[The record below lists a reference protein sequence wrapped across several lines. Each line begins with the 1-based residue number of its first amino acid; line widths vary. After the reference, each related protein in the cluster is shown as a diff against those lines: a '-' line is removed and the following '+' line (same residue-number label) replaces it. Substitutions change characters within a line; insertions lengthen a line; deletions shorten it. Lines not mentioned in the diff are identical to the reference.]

1 LFFSGRIFCGEPVP
15 TSPKNALSLDAF
27 WPGTGNHSAFAA
39 PQALKRIPFRWNR
52 NSLRFS
58 FSGRIF
64 CGEPV
69 PTSPEN
75 ALKLDPPAL
84 EILNNNVTG
93 MRRSKRREGG
103 SYHHCFARDLRVDF
117 RADFSMR
124 KSSSF
129 LPSFNAA
136 ASHRGWAPRPA
147 QVSPPG
153 PRYFAGTLRP
163 FIALVR
169 RDELA
174 RKPPPPRGPR
184 LASAPRRESCF
195 SRSRRFS
202 VRRLSISPRSVSNPS
217 TSRPLMLIP
226 AISAST
232 NLGMIQSYIS
242 ADRFT

>member
-1 LFFSGRIFCGEPVP
+1 MRSRNDRPCRRQ
-15 TSPKNALSLDAF
+15 SLDAF
-27 WPGTGNHSAFAA
+27 WPAIGNRSAFAA
-39 PQALKRIPFRWNR
+39 PQ
-52 NSLRFS
+52 
-58 FSGRIF
+58 
-64 CGEPV
+64 
-69 PTSPEN
+69 

-93 MRRSKRREGG
+93 MRRSKRREGC

-169 RDELA
+169 RDEPA
-174 RKPPPPRGPR
+174 RKPPTPRGPR

-202 VRRLSISPRSVSNPS
+202 VRRLSISPRSASNPS

-232 NLGMIQSYIS
+232 KSWNDTILYI
-242 ADRFT
+242 R